1 MVRDSAQKS
10 SEMHCIFLPIMQLLR
25 NICDITMN
33 RRYWPMRV
41 DSLIPV
47 SFLAGINAG
56 GRSLFIIH
64 YHDLMHQF
72 SVYFNLITVK
82 I

>member
-1 MVRDSAQKS
+1 MIVVLAVLKILRCSHAGIKIYCILTIIVMVHIRPSK
-10 SEMHCIFLPIMQLLR
+10 
-25 NICDITMN
+25 
-33 RRYWPMRV
+33 V

-64 YHDLMHQF
+64 YHDL
-72 SVYFNLITVK
+72 IK
-82 I
+82 IN

>member
-1 MVRDSAQKS
+1 MHRSA
-10 SEMHCIFLPIMQLLR
+10 SESAEEKKGVIRPSK
-25 NICDITMN
+25 
-33 RRYWPMRV
+33 V

-64 YHDLMHQF
+64 YHDL
-72 SVYFNLITVK
+72 IK
-82 I
+82 INKIKIKLKSATPLNVT